1 MMSRRSL
8 LGASLLPLATPAIA
22 QSLGSRPI
30 RIVVGAAPGG
40 GNDIFARLYAPQLSR
55 LLDRSVIVEN
65 RAGAGGQIGA
75 EIVAKSPPDGN
86 TMFYAAS
93 SIATNPYLMPSSSF
107 NPQRDLAPV
116 SLVLSQPFLL
126 VGSATMGA
134 KSVVEL
140 LEIAKKN
147 PNPMTYGSGGAG
159 GPTSLIPQMLFRSV
173 GATATEVNYRGT
185 GPVAVAVMSGE
196 VDIGCVVYPVVRSA
210 LSSKSVVALAVTGTS
225 PMRQLPSVPTLAASG
240 FPKLTADQWHGMF
253 VPAGTPQAIVD
264 KLSQAIAETVRLP
277 QIVERFESEGA
288 TPVGSTPSEFTS
300 FFAKELSHWEEMIR
314 DAARPT

>member
-1 MMSRRSL
+1 MMWRRSL
-8 LGASLLPLATPAIA
+8 LGAGLLPLAAPAIA
-22 QSLGSRPI
+22 QGLGSRPI

-75 EIVAKSPPDGN
+75 EIVAKSPPDGS

-93 SIATNPYLMPSSSF
+93 SIATNPYLMPSASF
-107 NPQRDLAPV
+107 DPQRDLIPV

-126 VGSATMGA
+126 VASATVGA
-134 KSVVEL
+134 NSVAEL
-140 LEIAKKN
+140 LETARKK
-147 PNPMTYGSGGAG
+147 PNSMTYGSGGTG

-173 GATATEVNYRGT
+173 GVTATEVPYRGT

-196 VDIGCVVYPVVRSA
+196 VDVGCVVYPVVRSA
-210 LSSKSVVALAVTGTS
+210 LNSKSVTALAVTGTA

-253 VPAGTPQAIVD
+253 VPTGTPPAIVD
-264 KLSQAIAETVRLP
+264 KLAQAIAEAVRLP
-277 QIVERFESEGA
+277 QISERFESEGA
-288 TPVGSTPSEFTS
+288 TPVGSTPAEFAA
-300 FFAKELSHWEEMIR
+300 FFAKELSHWGEMIR
-314 DAARPT
+314 EAARPG